1 MTVFDDVAGAMGSL
15 IGGDAATGGW
25 ILGLAVVVGLFVI
38 LLIAGGKDGGLAGL
52 GIGLGF
58 AGLSGWWP
66 IWSLFFVLV
75 VILFAWWTRPQA
87 AGSGPV

>member
-1 MTVFDDVAGAMGSL
+1 MTVFDDVAGAMGAL

-25 ILGLAVVVGLFVI
+25 ILGLVVVVSLFII